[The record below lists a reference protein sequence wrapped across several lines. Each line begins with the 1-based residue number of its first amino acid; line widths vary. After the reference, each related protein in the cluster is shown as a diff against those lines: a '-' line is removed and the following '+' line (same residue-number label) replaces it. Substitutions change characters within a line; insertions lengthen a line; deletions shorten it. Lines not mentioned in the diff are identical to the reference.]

1 MQLATPKTLGL
12 ASGFARKG
20 SINIDGNVA
29 RISSRRP
36 ANPGIG
42 VELDAMT
49 RPGGTGSPIEAAF
62 VLPIAFFGML
72 LIGVVAVV
80 TDGGFGRFDVLVV
93 TVVLVGTAAAIS
105 EPLAAAPLAAI
116 GWFTVAGF
124 SRPPYG
130 ELHLH
135 LHGTAPLAVALGA
148 VAGSGATAGG
158 LMRPVR
164 VRSGPAVLP
173 ADHAVTLDAVT
184 AESAE
189 PPDPTAAGR
198 VRVVGTLRA
207 ARSGSVRPV
216 GLSRARLFAGLA
228 MAAVMLPAL
237 TVVLAAARSHLALVD
252 DLLFYLLVVIVV
264 TLVGG
269 FWPALLAAL
278 TAGLLL
284 NWFFTPP
291 VHTWTIESPE
301 NILALLLFVTS
312 AVTVSSVVHFAARRD
327 AIATQRTAEAAT
339 LLILARTVL
348 GGDDSPQSVLDHLTE
363 TLGLTTELQE
373 RSGGRWVRVAGTT
386 GDAEAHAIPAGAN
399 LRLLVAG
406 DRSAVSP
413 RVLDGFAAQAAAA
426 FERQRLRIQAGQ
438 AEALA
443 AGNRMRTALLAAV
456 SHDLRSPLASVKAAV
471 GSLRQ
476 TDVQWTDDDR
486 ASLLAT
492 IEEGADRLD
501 SLIGNLL
508 DMSRIHTGALQ
519 PFVRAIALDEVAP
532 LVVRGL
538 DGGERLHFSIPDT
551 LPLIAT
557 DPGLLERALANLVA
571 NALRYSPADTPPT
584 LAARASA
591 NGTKVDVLVI
601 DHGPGI
607 APDQRLRVF
616 EPFQQL
622 GDRRTGGGVGLGLA
636 VAKGFIESVGGCIG
650 AESTPGGG
658 LTMRIEL
665 PATATAPHAASTHP

>member
-1 MQLATPKTLGL
+1 
-12 ASGFARKG
+12 
-20 SINIDGNVA
+20 
-29 RISSRRP
+29 
-36 ANPGIG
+36 
-42 VELDAMT
+42 MT
-49 RPGGTGSPIEAAF
+49 RRGATFSPIEAAF
-62 VLPIAFFGML
+62 VLPIGFLGML
-72 LIGVVAVV
+72 LIGVVAVAA
-80 TDGGFGRFDVLVV
+80 GGAFARTDVLVV
-93 TVVLVGTAAAIS
+93 TGLLVAVTAAIA
-105 EPLAAAPLAAI
+105 EPLAAAPLAVI

-135 LHGTAPLAVALGA
+135 GTVSPAVALA
-148 VAGSGATAGG
+148 VVAGCSAGG
-158 LMRPVR
+158 GWLMRR
-164 VRSGPAVLP
+164 TSEARSGDAAPPA
-173 ADHAVTLDAVT
+173 HGGVTLDPVT
-184 AESAE
+184 AESIGRPGAS
-189 PPDPTAAGR
+189 AADR
-198 VRVVGTLRA
+198 DHVVRVLNARSPAA
-207 ARSGSVRPV
+207 ARPP

-228 MAAVMLPAL
+228 MAAVLLPAL
-237 TVVLAAARSHLALVD
+237 TLVLTAASSHLALVD
-252 DLLFYLLVVIVV
+252 DLLLYLLVVIVV

-269 FWPALLAAL
+269 FWPAVLAAV

-291 VHTWTIESPE
+291 VHTWTIEAPQ
-301 NILALLLFVTS
+301 NLFALLLFVTS

-339 LLILARTVL
+339 LLTLARTVL
-348 GGDDSPQSVLDHLTE
+348 GGDDSPQTVLDHLTG
-363 TLGLTTELQE
+363 TLGLAAELQE
-373 RSGGRWVRVAGTT
+373 RSGSRWVRVAGNT
-386 GDAEAHAIPAGAN
+386 GAAAAEAIPAGAD
-399 LRLLVAG
+399 LRLLVSG
-406 DRSAVSP
+406 ELSSVSP

-426 FERQRLRIQAGQ
+426 FERHRLRIQAGQ

-476 TDVQWTDDDR
+476 TDVQWSDDDR

-519 PFVRAIALDEVAP
+519 PFVRSIALDEVAP
-532 LVVRGL
+532 LVARGL
-538 DGGERLHFSIPDT
+538 DGGERLRFSIPDA

-571 NALRYSPADTPPT
+571 NALRYSPPNTPPT
-584 LAARASA
+584 LAATASA
-591 NGTKVDVLVI
+591 DADKVTVLVI

-607 APDQRLRVF
+607 AVDQRQRVF

-636 VAKGFIESVGGCIG
+636 VAKGFIESVGGRIG

-665 PATATAPHAASTHP
+665 PASVRAPHAASAHP